1 MAALMTAALTGGS
14 FIFLAA
20 VLLFLVGAI
29 IALYTGVGSG
39 MSHHPYRHTYG
50 GAPGAD
56 LPCEDYSG
64 SDRTFVAEQRARARW
79 ERMRS

>member
-1 MAALMTAALTGGS
+1 MAALVTAALTGGS

-20 VLLFLVGAI
+20 ILIFLFGAI
-29 IALYTGVGSG
+29 VALYTNVGSG
-39 MSHHPYRHTYG
+39 MSHRPYRHVYG

-79 ERMRS
+79 VRTRR

>member
-1 MAALMTAALTGGS
+1 MATLVVAALTGGS
-14 FIFLAA
+14 WIFLAV
-20 VLLFLVGAI
+20 VLLFLFGAI
-29 IALYTGVGSG
+29 VALYTSVGSG
-39 MSHHPYRHTYG
+39 MSHHPYRHVHG

-79 ERMRS
+79 ERTRR